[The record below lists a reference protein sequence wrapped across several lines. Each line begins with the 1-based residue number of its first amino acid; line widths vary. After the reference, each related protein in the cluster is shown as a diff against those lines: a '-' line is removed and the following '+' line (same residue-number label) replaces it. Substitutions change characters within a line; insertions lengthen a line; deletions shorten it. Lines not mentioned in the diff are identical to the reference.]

1 MTPRVLLPLLLT
13 GLLVACS
20 SPPETTPPQPT
31 TPADEPVPVAGAP
44 TPANLREIS
53 GVLRN
58 AQGLVPTGAQV
69 EIALLAVNAKGLP
82 QRLLASETVTG
93 KGAPLAFRLPFNP
106 EIFPTRP
113 DLKVEFHARLIQAG
127 QLASYLPPVNVGG
140 PTTQNLG
147 ELVLNQ
153 TP

>member
-1 MTPRVLLPLLLT
+1 MTPRVLLPLLFT
-13 GLLVACS
+13 ALLAACS
-20 SPPETTPPQPT
+20 SPPETKPVQPT
-31 TPADEPVPVAGAP
+31 TAATAPDPVADAP
-44 TPANLREIS
+44 LPANMREVS

-58 AQGLVPTGAQV
+58 SQGLVPAGAQV

-82 QRLLASETVTG
+82 QRLLASETVIG

-106 EIFPTRP
+106 GLFPTRP

-140 PTTQNLG
+140 PTNQNLG

>member
-1 MTPRVLLPLLLT
+1 MTPRVLLSLLFT
-13 GLLVACS
+13 ALLAACS
-20 SPPETTPPQPT
+20 SPPETKPAQPT
-31 TPADEPVPVAGAP
+31 TPAAAP
-44 TPANLREIS
+44 DPAPLPANLREVS

-58 AQGLVPTGAQV
+58 TQGLVPAGAQV

-82 QRLLASETVTG
+82 QRLLASETVIG

-106 EIFPTRP
+106 GLFPTRP

-140 PTTQNLG
+140 PTSQNLG

>member
-1 MTPRVLLPLLLT
+1 MTPRVLLPLLFT
-13 GLLVACS
+13 ALLVACS

-31 TPADEPVPVAGAP
+31 TPAEEPVPVMGAP

-58 AQGLVPTGAQV
+58 GQGLVPAGAQV

-106 EIFPTRP
+106 EIFPTRA

-127 QLASYLPPVNVGG
+127 QLASYLPPVNVSG
-140 PTTQNLG
+140 PTSQNLG